1 MSFPAQFKSQKLRLT
16 AEAMADSQY
25 QSQTKTQA
33 SQDGAGPTSAAA
45 AAATDKV
52 VVEREELHAFCV
64 RSMVKVG
71 AAPSHACAL
80 ADLLVA
86 ADYRGHFSHGL
97 NRLGLC
103 FLLIIVIVV

>member
-1 MSFPAQFKSQKLRLT
+1 
-16 AEAMADSQY
+16 MADSQC

-33 SQDGAGPTSAAA
+33 SQDGADATPAA
-45 AAATDKV
+45 AAATEKV
-52 VVEREELHAFCV
+52 VVAREELHAFCV

-97 NRLGLC
+97 NRLGLR

>member
-1 MSFPAQFKSQKLRLT
+1 
-16 AEAMADSQY
+16 MADSQS
-25 QSQTKTQA
+25 QSQSQPETQA
-33 SQDGAGPTSAAA
+33 SQDGAGAASKAA
-45 AAATDKV
+45 AAATEKV
-52 VVEREELHAFCV
+52 VVAREELHAFCV

-71 AAPSHACAL
+71 AAPTHACAL

-103 FLLIIVIVV
+103 CFLLIMVIIVV